1 MSLKHSNPTRPHIDR
16 KGKSYSAF
24 APYNFVPLPEKMIA
38 GLPPLTHEEYH
49 EKSLTGWIDCELETC
64 SPTYVRSMLKREL
77 YDRIGEKPA
86 DKLEPE
92 EKKHFAPFF
101 AVNGRLIDNRPEPVI
116 PGSTLRGMIRS
127 LVEIV
132 TSARMRWVNASPA
145 VTFRA
150 VAAAKDDPL
159 SDPYRSALGN
169 KVRAGY
175 LEHIRGN
182 WYVRPARTPEF
193 LRQPRDRASSKFT
206 EPFLKIKERQIGG
219 KDIPG
224 YVRFNSPNYRPN
236 FFEVSFDVEEWRG
249 KRGAFIGIR
258 RIGGLERG
266 YTHKGVM
273 VCSGNM
279 LETAKPGQTSPRK
292 NHAVVLLPADDKA
305 KRLEIPPQVIQDYL
319 ESLTPFQREELWGGE
334 EWGCLKS
341 GAPVFY
347 VAEGNRVQC
356 FGHCPNFRV
365 PARLYGTSRA
375 ATPKDF
381 VPEALR
387 NDPAVDFAE
396 AIFGWVEGE
405 DKVPQGARA
414 GRVFFGD
421 AHYLGS
427 KNGVWFV
434 ANPMTPHT
442 LSSPKPT
449 TFQHYLV
456 QDRDVEHD
464 PDDKASLAHYGT
476 SPAETQ
482 IRGHKLYWHKGVDL
496 DLAATTAELG
506 HEKQLTRM
514 IPLQPGVRFQFRLH
528 FENLHKEE
536 VGALLWALQLP
547 GESGK
552 TYRHK
557 LGMGK
562 PLGMGA
568 VAITPRLFLSDRL
581 SRYKKLFTDNA
592 WDQAVN
598 PEEIAPYITAFEK
611 YTLNELG
618 LGLEKKRLVEVD
630 RIRMLLAML
639 SWPGPHFSLTRY
651 MQIEHPE
658 NENEYKE
665 RPVLPGPLAVEEASQ
680 ALEPSPAPMDLPQE
694 TPLEVLEEYQKGVV
708 KLFGMGSMQDFGFI
722 QPHDGGPLVFVHQYH
737 LADGAKTLNAD
748 DSVQFKVTKGL
759 SGPQAY
765 DVRVLKGGRA

>member
-1 MSLKHSNPTRPHIDR
+1 MAIKHSNPTRPRIDR

-38 GLPPLTHEEYH
+38 GLPPLTHDQYH
-49 EKSLTGWIDCELETC
+49 EKGLTGWIDCELETC
-64 SPTYVRSMLKREL
+64 SPAYVRGMLKREL

-86 DKLEPE
+86 DKLEPD

-101 AVNGRLIDNRPEPVI
+101 AVNGRLIDNRSEPVI

-127 LVEIV
+127 LVEII
-132 TSARMRWVNASPA
+132 TAARMSWVNASPT

-159 SDPYRSALGN
+159 REPYREALGPFGN

-175 LEHIRGN
+175 LERVGDR
-182 WYVRPARTPEF
+182 WYIKPARTPESMGW
-193 LRQPRDRASSKFT
+193 PRDGA
-206 EPFLKIKERQIGG
+206 FLKINERQIGG

-224 YVRFNSPNYRPN
+224 YLRFNSPNYRPD
-236 FFEVSFDVEEWRG
+236 FFEVSFDVEQRRG
-249 KRGAFIGIR
+249 KRGTFISIR
-258 RIGGLERG
+258 RIGGRERG

-279 LETAKPGQTSPRK
+279 LETAKAGQTSPRK
-292 NHAVVLLPADDKA
+292 NHAVVLLPVDDKA
-305 KRLEIPPQVIQDYL
+305 ARLEIPAQVIQDYC
-319 ESLTPFQREELWGGE
+319 ESLTPFQKEQLWGGE
-334 EWGCLKS
+334 EWGCLKA

-347 VAEGNRVQC
+347 VAERNRVQW

-365 PARLYGTSRA
+365 PARLYGDSRA

-427 KNGVWFV
+427 RNGVWLV
-434 ANPMTPHT
+434 TDPMAPHT

-456 QDRDVEHD
+456 QDRDAKHD

-476 SPAETQ
+476 SSAETQ
-482 IRGHKLYWHKGVDL
+482 IRGHKLYWHKGVDP

-514 IPLQPGVRFQFRLH
+514 IPLKPGVRFRFRIH
-528 FENLHKEE
+528 FENLHQEE
-536 VGALLWALQLP
+536 LGALLWALQLP
-547 GESGK
+547 GEPGK

-568 VAITPRLFLSDRL
+568 VVITPRLFLSDRL
-581 SRYKKLFTDNA
+581 ARYKKLFNGNA
-592 WDQAVN
+592 WEQAAS
-598 PEEIAPYITAFEK
+598 PAEIAPYITAFEK

-639 SWPGPHFSLTRY
+639 SWPGPQPSLTRY

-658 NENEYKE
+658 KENEYKE

-680 ALEPSPAPMDLPQE
+680 ALEPSPAPTEMPQE
-694 TPLEVLEEYQKGVV
+694 APQEALQDYQKGVV
-708 KLFGMGSMQDFGFI
+708 KMFGLGSLQDFGFI
-722 QPHDGGPLVFVHQYH
+722 QPQDGGPLVFVHQYH
-737 LADGAKTLNAD
+737 LAGGAKTLNAND
-748 DSVQFKVTKGL
+748 PVLFKVEKGL
-759 SGPQAY
+759 FGPQAY
-765 DVRVLKGGRA
+765 DVRVQKGGPA

>member
-1 MSLKHSNPTRPHIDR
+1 MPLKHSNPTRPLIDR

-38 GLPPLTHEEYH
+38 GLPPLSHDEYH
-49 EKSLTGWIDCELETC
+49 EKALTGWIDCELETC
-64 SPTYVRSMLKREL
+64 SPTYVRGMLKREL
-77 YDRIGEKPA
+77 YDRIGEKSA
-86 DKLEPE
+86 DKLGPE
-92 EKKHFAPFF
+92 EKNHFAPFF
-101 AVNGRLIDNRPEPVI
+101 SVNGRLIDNRPEPI
-116 PGSTLRGMIRS
+116 IAGTTLRGMIRA
-127 LVEIV
+127 LVEII
-132 TSARMRWVNASPA
+132 TAARMRWVNASPT

-159 SDPYRSALGN
+159 REPYRDALGAFGS

-175 LEHIRGN
+175 LERDRDGWDIK
-182 WYVRPARTPEF
+182 PARTPESMNW
-193 LRQPRDRASSKFT
+193 PRDGA
-206 EPFLKIKERQIGG
+206 FLKIKERQIGG

-224 YVRFNSPNYRPN
+224 YVRFNSSNYRPN
-236 FFEVSFDVEEWRG
+236 FFEVSFDVEQRRG
-249 KRGAFIGIR
+249 KRGTFISIR
-258 RIGGLERG
+258 RIGGRERG

-279 LETAKPGQTSPRK
+279 LETAESGQTSPRK
-292 NHAVVLLPADDKA
+292 NHMVVLLPVDDKA
-305 KRLEIPPQVIQDYL
+305 ARLEIPAQVIQDYR
-319 ESLTPFQREELWGGE
+319 ESLTPFQKEKLWGGE
-334 EWGCLKS
+334 ESGCLKA

-347 VAEGNRVQC
+347 VAEGNRVLW

-365 PARLYGTSRA
+365 PARLYGDSRA
-375 ATPKDF
+375 ATPRDF
-381 VPEALR
+381 VPEVLR

-405 DKVPQGARA
+405 DKVPPGARA

-421 AHYLGS
+421 AHYFGS
-427 KNGVWFV
+427 KNGVWLV
-434 ANPMTPHT
+434 ADPMTPHT

-456 QDRDVEHD
+456 QDRDTKHN

-482 IRGHKLYWHKGVDL
+482 IRGHKMYWHKGVDP

-514 IPLQPGVRFQFRLH
+514 IPLKPGVRFRFRIH
-528 FENLHKEE
+528 FENLRE
-536 VGALLWALQLP
+536 VELGALLWALQLP

-581 SRYKKLFTDNA
+581 ARYKKLFNGNA
-592 WDQAVN
+592 WEQAAN
-598 PEEIAPYITAFEK
+598 PAEIEPHITAFEK
-611 YTLNELG
+611 YMLNELG

-630 RIRMLLAML
+630 RIRMLFAML
-639 SWPGPHFSLTRY
+639 SWPGPHPSLTRY
-651 MQIEHPE
+651 LQIEHPE
-658 NENEYKE
+658 HENEYKE

-680 ALEPSPAPMDLPQE
+680 ALEPSPVPTELPREAPQE
-694 TPLEVLEEYQKGVV
+694 ALQDYQKGVV
-708 KLFGMGSMQDFGFI
+708 KMFGLGSMQDFGFI
-722 QPHDGGPLVFVHQYH
+722 QPKDGDPLVFVHQYH
-737 LADGAKTLNAD
+737 LAGGAKTLKAD
-748 DSVQFKVTKGL
+748 DSVQFKVEKGL
-759 SGPQAY
+759 FGPQAF
-765 DVRVLKGGRA
+765 DVRVLKGGQA